1 MRGQSDGGQEPG
13 SPSVTPSRRHPPVTE
28 SLALQLQGLTQQ
40 CPLVA
45 VLVQKGLVLP
55 SQVLVE
61 CTQARVLLLQGLVG
75 CCQLLVLELRVLLC
89 ERSEQGVL
97 GAQSGIFHLL
107 GGRRG

>member
-1 MRGQSDGGQEPG
+1 M
-13 SPSVTPSRRHPPVTE
+13 
-28 SLALQLQGLTQQ
+28 QQ
-40 CPLVA
+40 CALA
-45 VLVQKGLVLP
+45 AELVQKVLVLP

-61 CTQARVLLLQGLVG
+61 CTQARVFLLQGLVG

-89 ERSEQGVL
+89 ERSERGAL